1 MSEDE
6 IREEKHREIAQ
17 VKGIE
22 GVLAKKYPELY
33 ERLKAVAERTGQSL
47 LDLIASYTNWAME
60 LREFSTLVTPED
72 LKNITPESLY
82 SALKMI
88 MFFEERYI
96 RLVSYINVSQAL
108 AIFDALRQLLLY
120 QTVPSTQ
127 GQTTQPILP
136 LVPPQ
141 PSKIDRLIDA
151 VLKGIELFSMGRE
164 DVRKQIAEEVA
175 RKLLELAQSPP
186 SSQSVST
193 TQK

>member
-1 MSEDE
+1 LSEDE